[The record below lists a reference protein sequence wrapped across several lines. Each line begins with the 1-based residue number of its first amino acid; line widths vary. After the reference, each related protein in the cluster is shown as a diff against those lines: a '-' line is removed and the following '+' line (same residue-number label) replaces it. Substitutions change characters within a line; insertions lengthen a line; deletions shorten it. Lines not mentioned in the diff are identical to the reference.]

1 MKIQKFFIINLIF
14 LSVFVNAYSEETNDT
29 KKGLTSPLDNRFFS
43 IGLFSSADSLKTSV
57 NLEFGFKLFKV
68 NNFEMK
74 SYTSIVGSKIYDDN
88 PQMYELGFMEKF
100 TFGGADEYKDKI
112 SVSRYG
118 FAFVSFGFLSF
129 DADRSG
135 KFLFAKPFYWE
146 VGGGA
151 GFNINI
157 SRHVAIIL
165 EFGGGLHMVVHGKE
179 LGYPSKVNKVG
190 FGRMS
195 LGGRYYIN

>member
-1 MKIQKFFIINLIF
+1 MKIQKIFIINLIF
-14 LSVFVNAYSEETNDT
+14 LSVFTKAYCEQTNNT
-29 KKGLTSPLDNRFFS
+29 KKSLTSPLDNRFFS

-88 PQMYELGFMEKF
+88 PRMYELGFMEKF
-100 TFGGADEYKDKI
+100 TFGGADKYNDKI

-135 KFLFAKPFYWE
+135 KFLFSKPFYWE
-146 VGGGA
+146 IGGGA

-165 EFGGGLHMVVHGKE
+165 EFGGGMHMVANG
-179 LGYPSKVNKVG
+179 LGYPAKVNKAG